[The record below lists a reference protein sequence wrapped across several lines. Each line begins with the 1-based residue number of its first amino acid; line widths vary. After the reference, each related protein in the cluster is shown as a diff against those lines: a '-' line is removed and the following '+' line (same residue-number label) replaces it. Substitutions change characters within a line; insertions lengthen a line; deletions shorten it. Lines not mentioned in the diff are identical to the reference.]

1 MFQDNIT
8 KIIPF
13 LKSRLAVPV
22 LMMAL
27 VFAGS
32 FTACKKTGPA
42 EALITV
48 RNAAGSPVQGARV
61 VLRQD
66 SVKNPTTNTQ
76 ANIYQSEIT
85 NFGGEAFFSFK
96 NEAVLNVEVS
106 LDTFFVKDFIRLEQ
120 SNLVTKDITLK

>member
-1 MFQDNIT
+1 MLRDNIT

-13 LKSRLAVPV
+13 LKRGIWIQSLILLAMV
-22 LMMAL
+22 
-27 VFAGS
+27 S
-32 FTACKKTGPA
+32 TAVVSCKKTGPA
-42 EALITV
+42 EALVVV
-48 RNAAGSPVQGARV
+48 RNASGSPVQGARV

-66 SVKNPTTNTQ
+66 SVRNPTNNTQ
-76 ANIYQSEIT
+76 ANVYQSEIT

-120 SNLVTKDITLK
+120 SETVTKDIVLK